1 MEGLFL
7 LLFIWGVVLAVW
19 TAIWILQPVARKAKA
34 GKHSRQFT
42 LADFLALFLVFQL
55 WMALVHGLFH
65 DGTGEARGLLDVC
78 GWIVLGLPWWVCV
91 QMLSRAGVR
100 TAWRRG
106 VFLAIVLPITVAGT
120 FAIVAYTV
128 TLPIVLFETLRHQA
142 RFDWLLLMLGA
153 GVFLFGIFHATGRVS
168 RWVAAG
174 AEAEVERADKAEE
187 NEDLTQTAG

>member
-1 MEGLFL
+1 MEGLFV

-19 TAIWILQPVARKAKA
+19 TAIWILQPVARKAKPR
-34 GKHSRQFT
+34 KHSRQFT
-42 LADFLALFLVFQL
+42 LADFLALFLVLQL
-55 WMALVHGLFH
+55 WMALVHAMFA

-120 FAIVAYTV
+120 FAVVAYTV
-128 TLPIVLFETLRHQA
+128 TLPIVLFETLSRQL
-142 RFDWLLLMLGA
+142 RFERLLLMLGA
-153 GVFLFGIFHATGRVS
+153 GVFLFGILHATGRVS

-174 AEAEVERADKAEE
+174 AETEVERAGKTDVNQDVAR
-187 NEDLTQTAG
+187 TAG